1 MDGSDVAA
9 DTQIRQLQ
17 QGDGG
22 AAGEATVVGLDLRRM
37 HVYVDGTQPRERR
50 NAGPLYPSSAGW
62 VGMHVIVDARI
73 VTVIACNRTAIT
85 ATVSP
90 LNVSF
95 DAMSV
100 VAAGG
105 GGAAREVKA
114 RAWLLDTA
122 N

>member
-1 MDGSDVAA
+1 MWRLTRKSGSCSRAMAVPPVRRRSWGS
-9 DTQIRQLQ
+9 TC
-17 QGDGG
+17 
-22 AAGEATVVGLDLRRM
+22 AGCTCTST
-37 HVYVDGTQPRERR
+37 DGTQQRGRR

-62 VGMHVIVDARI
+62 VDVHVIVDARI

-90 LNVSF
+90 SNASF

-100 VAAGG
+100 VVGGGG
-105 GGAAREVKA
+105 GGAAREVEA

>member
-1 MDGSDVAA
+1 
-9 DTQIRQLQ
+9 
-17 QGDGG
+17 
-22 AAGEATVVGLDLRRM
+22 M
-37 HVYVDGTQPRERR
+37 HVYVDGTQQRGRR

-62 VGMHVIVDARI
+62 VDVHVIVDARI
-73 VTVIACNRTAIT
+73 VTVVACNRTAIT

-90 LNVSF
+90 SNASF

-100 VAAGG
+100 VVGGGG
-105 GGAAREVKA
+105 GGAAREVEA